1 MAYVFSLNTPRSH
14 LIITTPTHKYALPY
28 VELTLAAPQ
37 MPPGQEMMVFRV
49 GGHTVVAVPFN
60 NCNLVGATW
69 QDKLQDLDNNYM
81 FMGIGGTGTLTG
93 IIAGGGISTDGAV
106 PQPTITNTSQGFY
119 MDGNSFLVSATHPDA
134 GTNPRVFTT
143 IQDAFTALEALAG
156 TGHFSIYVSP
166 GDYNEGPVLTA
177 NQYELSLIAMGTV
190 TLTGDL
196 TMDCQGSGSITV
208 TSEGGTF
215 YGISFFHSGH
225 TTNQPLTRLEHVHM
239 SNKIIDSSGA
249 GGAYF
254 YLEDCEIPHFHC
266 FFLEEALNTSF
277 CTLSDLV
284 VDSRANRISDCTF
297 GPQTV
302 TINSWQNASSG
313 LRNCQFQGGAS
324 VFNGPGQLQ
333 LDNASYYS
341 FLEQGW
347 TCATSFLWID
357 RLPPSGVTAGSYTHA
372 SLTVDA
378 TGVVT
383 AASSGTSGVT
393 SVGAFSNTGTA
404 NGASIA
410 GTVITM
416 RAGSPSTPGMGNVM
430 THVAGICAV
439 GNNCFPQVNA
449 GSVGTNITAL
459 GASAYGA
466 ASLVTNSANN
476 NTSIGANTMSQIS
489 TASECTCLGY
499 YAGNHITTGGNN
511 TFVGSSAGAATN
523 TGTSNTYVGVQAG
536 SAATNQ
542 TQNTF
547 LGYRAG
553 YNSSSTQGTYV
564 GGNAGASATGNNA
577 VYLGYSCGQSAT
589 GNSNVA
595 IGVSSY
601 ASAATGTLNV
611 FVGSSAGNAALGAT
625 QDVGIGRAALAGI
638 TTGFDSVAIGNS
650 ALSNST
656 TGNNNIGIGS
666 SCSLAAAGDS
676 NCIVIGKSTVGN
688 GSGTT
693 TIGTAYIPSA
703 VGTSFLK
710 YDTAT
715 GAVTRDVSSRRYKT
729 LLPGAP
735 PVDKFVNRLFD
746 LTPRAYTLNNDPS
759 SAPRIGYIAE
769 EVEEIVGPHGNP
781 VFGSLLI
788 YTMLD
793 DLDAPPVKKEHM
805 EWVDD
810 EEGVAHPVVSMVEV
824 PAKKRA
830 VESINY
836 AGFVV
841 PLIEL
846 CKQQQARI
854 EALEA
859 RLTAAGIP

>member
-1 MAYVFSLNTPRSH
+1 MATYTFGLNTNHSH
-14 LIITTPTHKYALPY
+14 LVITTPSHSYAVPY
-28 VELTLAAPQ
+28 VDLSIQAPQ
-37 MPPGQEMMVFRV
+37 MPSGQEQVIISNN
-49 GGHTVVAVPFN
+49 GQAVVAVPFASS
-60 NCNLVGATW
+60 NLVGATW
-69 QDKLQDLDNNYM
+69 QDKLDDLVNNYM

-215 YGISFFHSGH
+215 YGTSLFHSGN

-284 VDSRANRISDCTF
+284 VDSRVNRISDCTF

-357 RLPPSGVTAGSYTHA
+357 RLPPSGVTAGSYT
-372 SLTVDA
+372 STDLTVDA
-378 TGVVT
+378 QGRIT
-383 AASSGTSGVT
+383 AASNGAAPVT
-393 SVGAFSNTGTA
+393 SIAVTAPITTTGGPTPTIGHATTAVVAGAYTNTNLTVDSSGHITAASNGAAGGGAITVGAVSATPINPAADITGTVLTLHHGGATAAGVGHIQTNNLSGNTAVGINTYPQFSTAGSSNTAFGNGVMGTT
-404 NGASIA
+404 S
-410 GTVITM
+410 
-416 RAGSPSTPGMGNVM
+416 S
-430 THVAGICAV
+430 
-439 GNNCFPQVNA
+439 
-449 GSVGTNITAL
+449 ITA
-459 GASAYGA
+459 A
-466 ASLVTNSANN
+466 AQ
-476 NTSIGANTMSQIS
+476 NTAIGVDCMRN
-489 TASECTCLGY
+489 
-499 YAGNHITTGGNN
+499 ITTGGQNVA
-511 TFVGSSAGAATN
+511 VGAGA
-523 TGTSNTYVGVQAG
+523 
-536 SAATNQ
+536 
-542 TQNTF
+542 
-547 LGYRAG
+547 
-553 YNSSSTQGTYV
+553 
-564 GGNAGASATGNNA
+564 
-577 VYLGYSCGQSAT
+577 
-589 GNSNVA
+589 
-595 IGVSSY
+595 
-601 ASAATGTLNV
+601 
-611 FVGSSAGNAALGAT
+611 
-625 QDVGIGRAALAGI
+625 GRDI
-638 TTGFDSVAIGNS
+638 TTGFGNSFVGYLAGFSIATTGENTAVGNS
-650 ALSNST
+650 AYSQST
-656 TGNNNIGIGS
+656 TGAQNTYIGHSAGNGNGNGSSNTAVGRRAMNANTSGTRNTALGTNAMDNTTTGSDNICLGNVARCLTATGTSELVIGS
-666 SCSLAAAGDS
+666 
-676 NCIVIGKSTVGN
+676 NTTGN

-693 TIGTAYIPSA
+693 TIGIGYVRA
-703 VGTSFLK
+703 VGGG
-710 YDTAT
+710 TALSINGGT
-715 GAVTRDVSSRRYKT
+715 GEVTRAVSSLRYKDVIDQ
-729 LLPGAP
+729 AP
-735 PVDKFVNRLFD
+735 PVAQFAHYLLQLEPRGVTMKNDPEK
-746 LTPRAYTLNNDPS
+746 TPRIT
-759 SAPRIGYIAE
+759 YIAE
-769 EVEEIVGPHGNP
+769 EVEKIVGPKGNP
-781 VFGSLLI
+781 VFAPLLI
-788 YTMLD
+788 YA
-793 DLDAPPVKKEHM
+793 DLPDPELPSTTRTETDMVFN
-805 EWVDD
+805 
-810 EEGVAHPVVSMVEV
+810 EETQEFDQITREVEV
-824 PAKKRA
+824 PGKRRM
-830 VESINY
+830 VDGINY